1 MTKELFDNDGYVQ
14 IDGFLDPAMV
24 QIMSQYFENKLRRG
38 DWVEGR
44 ERVQQAS
51 KLFCYADPLT
61 EAVLLAALPEIERIC
76 GQDLLPTYSYSRIY
90 QPGDELKPH
99 VDRPSCEVSVTVN
112 IANKGEVSPI
122 YIEYGSNKPAVCTL
136 NPGDAVVYKGCKASH
151 WRNPTLEG
159 QLTVQF
165 MLHYVNKNGPN
176 ALFHKDKRR
185 AFGIGKTGV

>member
-1 MTKELFDNDGYVQ
+1 MTKDLFDKNGYVH
-14 IDGFLDPAMV
+14 IEGFLDPAMV

-38 DWVEGR
+38 DWVEGH
-44 ERVQQAS
+44 EGAEQAS

-61 EAVLLAALPEIERIC
+61 EAVLLAACSEVGNIC
-76 GQDLLPTYSYSRIY
+76 GKELLPTYSYSRIY

-122 YIEYGSNKPAVCTL
+122 YMKYGGNEPAVCIL
-136 NPGDAVVYKGCKASH
+136 NPGDAVIYKGCKTSH

-165 MLHYVNKNGPN
+165 MLHYVDKNGPN
-176 ALFHKDKRR
+176 ASFEKDGREAFGMAKRR
-185 AFGIGKTGV
+185 G